1 MEEKTRALNVRPL
14 LVALAVMAA
23 AASIWAA
30 TALAGGG
37 SSTSSEPA
45 ANSYPTTVYVQTEDD
60 GRRPCQG
67 RLPGGRRRFR
77 RRGRLGRVELE
88 RLLAGVLGPGRRRSL
103 RGPGPVFLSLS

>member
-45 ANSYPTTVYVQTEDD
+45 ADGYPTTVYVQTEDD
-60 GRRPCQG
+60 TAPARGDCPED
-67 RLPGGRRRFR
+67 GG
-77 RRGRLGRVELE
+77 GSGGEDGSGESSPNDL
-88 RLLAGVLGPGRRRSL
+88 
-103 RGPGPVFLSLS
+103 